1 MFKLNKNQRA
11 ILLIL
16 GEKGALSSSGARG
29 ELTKRGEDIS
39 LVTVKRLLAEM
50 KTLGLIESTGAG
62 RAVTYTV
69 SSLGRMFATPNA
81 AAYCALEPDKRYG
94 AKNYNFAL
102 FDATPGNLFSAEEMA
117 ILEEATAA
125 YRQKVTNVSLV
136 IREKELERFIIELSW
151 KSSKI
156 EGNTYTLLDTQKLI
170 ERGVEALGHD
180 KKEMSM
186 ILNHKNAF
194 KFAREHLTY
203 FKKLNKAGLEEIHKI
218 LVKDLDVNS
227 GWRQKP
233 VGITGSIYRPLDNQH
248 QITEAVTALI
258 NAANRAKNVYTK
270 ALITLAGVGYVQP
283 FEDGN
288 KRAARLMANALL
300 IADGGAPL
308 SYRSVDENVYRE
320 ATFVFYELNSIM
332 PLKKIF
338 IEQYLFATENYL
350 VV

>member
-1 MFKLNKNQRA
+1 MIRLIVLNDTQMFKLNKNQRA

-102 FDATPGNLFSAEEMA
+102 FDATPGNLFSAEEMV
-117 ILEEATAA
+117 IL
-125 YRQKVTNVSLV
+125 
-136 IREKELERFIIELSW
+136 EKELERFIIELSW

-170 ERGVEALGHD
+170 ERGVEAPGHD

-203 FKKLNKAGLEEIHKI
+203 CKKLNKAGLEEIHKI